1 MQQSAQQSVT
11 VPPAHPFLHQPFDNV
26 HRLKTMS
33 VLGAQEWQ
41 RKYNQHFKVNETNI
55 QLKTKLHSSLPFLSV
70 FMCSAKPDTIFS
82 SGGKDTCFSPLLL
95 FFWFLLGF
103 SASSSLCSS
112 LSLQRVIP
120 PFRTLIAFNW
130 SLKAK
135 SQFECSRA
143 SLEAMEKFLN

>member
-33 VLGAQEWQ
+33 VLVAQEWQ
-41 RKYNQHFKVNETNI
+41 RKYNQQFKVN
-55 QLKTKLHSSLPFLSV
+55 V
-70 FMCSAKPDTIFS
+70 
-82 SGGKDTCFSPLLL
+82 SPLLL

-120 PFRTLIAFNW
+120 PFRTLILSFQ
-130 SLKAK
+130 LE
-135 SQFECSRA
+135 FEGKESVR
-143 SLEAMEKFLN
+143 L

>member
-55 QLKTKLHSSLPFLSV
+55 QLKTKLHSSSLPFLSV

-120 PFRTLIAFNW
+120 PFRTLILSFQ
-130 SLKAK
+130 LE
-135 SQFECSRA
+135 FEGKESVR
-143 SLEAMEKFLN
+143 L